1 MVLRLW
7 WEPIIGPPRVWTISS
22 HARRQQ
28 IGLSPSLD
36 MQPVSNILR
45 VHSSI
50 VTAPHARYKPR
61 LGHQQGIR
69 RLRVKCVCR
78 TPSNAANNGR
88 ATAGKREAFHG
99 SIARRAASALR
110 RSQFQTRS
118 DRIPRSHARYPPAS
132 NRREPADVKNTDIS
146 RRVPPVRTPFQ
157 PPFRHQI
164 HVNLAQSMTV
174 GESRILVHPAPELL
188 SSPI

>member
-36 MQPVSNILR
+36 MQPVTKIVR

-69 RLRVKCVCR
+69 RLRGSMR
-78 TPSNAANNGR
+78 MPYAIERGQQWR
-88 ATAGKREAFHG
+88 ATVGKREEHSMVPVSPG
-99 SIARRAASALR
+99 G
-110 RSQFQTRS
+110 QQ
-118 DRIPRSHARYPPAS
+118 ARYAVVSSKPALTAS
-132 NRREPADVKNTDIS
+132 LAA
-146 RRVPPVRTPFQ
+146 TPDTLR
-157 PPFRHQI
+157 PQI
-164 HVNLAQSMTV
+164 GGSQQM
-174 GESRILVHPAPELL
+174 
-188 SSPI
+188 